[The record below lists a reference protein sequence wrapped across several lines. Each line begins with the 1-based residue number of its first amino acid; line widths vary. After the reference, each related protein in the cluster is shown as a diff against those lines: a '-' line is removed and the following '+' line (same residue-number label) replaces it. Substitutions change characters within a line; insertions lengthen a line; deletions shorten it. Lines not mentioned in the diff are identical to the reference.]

1 MATLTG
7 QSIASSYEQLLH
19 VDTDG
24 GGNTTTL
31 VPIKDGDN
39 GTTFCLQLSTTKAM
53 IEGSGSKLFFSDEGG
68 EYISGNGTDLTI
80 TSGNDIVLALGAAGS
95 VYHTGD
101 GGTSNTIYGKNA
113 GDALDSGGN
122 YNIFLGEEAG
132 GAMATGTNNI
142 AIGYGAFDAAD
153 AGEDDNIAIG
163 LNALGDVNHASTVRN
178 IAIGSG
184 AGDGMGGIQG
194 ANKDNIFIGY
204 DAGGGTWLTA
214 VSDHNIGIGN
224 NVMDAAMNG
233 AIRNTAVG
241 SNCLTGLTEG
251 SNNVIMGYEAGK
263 VIADGNSNVALGY
276 TALLANISGVRNVCV
291 GESAGVAITASENI
305 CIGYQS
311 GNTLD
316 DGGGNVVVGHGALTG
331 ATNSINQVVLGKEA
345 TGVADYS
352 VTLGNASTTAVYMA
366 QDSGAKVHCAG
377 VASSDDIVM
386 ADGKGIDFAAYTDGS
401 VAGSTSSALQIL
413 DDYEEGTW
421 TPVLKDNSDNAAV
434 TNANGW
440 THGNYT
446 KIGNKVFAQCTMNTS
461 AFHGST
467 NTATDTVFI
476 HGLPYTM
483 NAAHI
488 CPITIYGA
496 QLAITAGHALS
507 GRVGN
512 GATKIRLDVYDDAGG
527 ITQLTADQWSVDGY
541 ANITAVYHI

>member
-1 MATLTG
+1 MATLEG
-7 QSIASSYEQLLH
+7 QSIASSYEQLLSLP
-19 VDTDG
+19 DG

-31 VPIKDGDN
+31 VAITDGDA
-39 GTTFCLQLSTTKAM
+39 GTTFCLQLATTKAM

-446 KIGNKVFAQCTMNTS
+446 KIGNKVFLQCTMNTS

-512 GATKIRLDVYDDAGG
+512 GATKIQLQVYDDTGG
-527 ITQLTADQWSVDGY
+527 VTSLIADEWSVDGY